1 MNVVITGGTGV
12 LGLECARAFLK
23 SGAHVVLADIKEQG
37 DLLKPMFLEYEH
49 RLKFIQCDV
58 KRHDQCLRLVQLSES
73 FFQGAIEVYMVNAGA
88 PFAGH
93 FLKATQEQI
102 QNVLNVN
109 VLGSIF
115 CAQTAI
121 PSLLQNPSS
130 HLIFTCSLQ
139 STMARAHRS
148 IYTTSK
154 HATAGLVKSLSLEF
168 ARQGLRVNGIA
179 PAAIETPF
187 LFSAFEA
194 TQITKEDGLK
204 IAAESLPLGR
214 IPTAQEFAATALFLT
229 SAGASSITGQL
240 ITLDA
245 GASAGVFP
253 RQAL

>member
-1 MNVVITGGTGV
+1 MNVVITGGLGV
-12 LGLECARAFLK
+12 LGLACAQAFLK
-23 SGAHVVLADIKEQG
+23 TGAHVVVADIKEDI
-37 DLLKPMFLEYEH
+37 DLLRPMFLEYDH

-58 KRHDQCLRLVQLSES
+58 KRFDQCERLVKMSES
-73 FFQGAIEVYMVNAGA
+73 FFKGAVEVYVVNAGV

-93 FLKATQEQI
+93 FLNASQEQI
-102 QNVLNVN
+102 QGVLDVN

-121 PSLLQNPSS
+121 PSLLQNPKS

-139 STMARAHRS
+139 STMARANRS

-154 HATAGLVKSLSLEF
+154 HAIAGLVKSLSLEF
-168 ARQGLRVNGIA
+168 ARQGLRVNGIS
-179 PAAIETPF
+179 PASIETPF

-214 IPTAQEFAATALFLT
+214 IPTAQEFAATAVFLT
-229 SAGASSITGQL
+229 SPGASSITGQL
-240 ITLDA
+240 ISLDA

>member
-1 MNVVITGGTGV
+1 MNVVITGGLGV
-12 LGLECARAFLK
+12 LGLACAHAFLK
-23 SGAHVVLADIKEQG
+23 TGAQVVLADIKENI
-37 DLLKPMFLEYEH
+37 DLLQPLFLEHEP

-58 KRHDQCLRLVQLSES
+58 KCHEDCSRLVHLSES
-73 FFQGAIEVYMVNAGA
+73 FFKGAIQVYLVNAGA
-88 PFAGH
+88 PFAGE
-93 FLKATQEQI
+93 FLRATQEQI
-102 QNVLNVN
+102 QNILDVN

-121 PSLLQNPSS
+121 PSLLQNPRS

-139 STMARAHRS
+139 STMARANRS

-154 HATAGLVKSLSLEF
+154 HAIAGLVKSLSLEF
-168 ARQGLRVNGIA
+168 ARNGLRVNGIA

-194 TQITKEDGLK
+194 TQITKEEGLK

-214 IPTAQEFAATALFLT
+214 LPTAQEFAQTALFLT
-229 SAGASSITGQL
+229 SSGASSITGQL
-240 ITLDA
+240 ISLDA